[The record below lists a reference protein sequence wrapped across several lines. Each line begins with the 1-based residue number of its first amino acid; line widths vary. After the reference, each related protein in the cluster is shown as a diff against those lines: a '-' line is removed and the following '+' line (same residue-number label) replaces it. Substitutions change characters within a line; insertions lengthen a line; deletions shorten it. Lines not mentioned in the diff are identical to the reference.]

1 MTPWVL
7 LPVKDFAR
15 AKTRLAPLFDG
26 PARAE
31 AARQMFLHVLSV
43 VTRAGL
49 PTLVVTD
56 GDAPAKLARAHGAQ
70 VLTDPPD
77 AARLGDVVDAGLGH
91 LGARGAHDV
100 LVLMSD
106 LPQLTAADL
115 EAMLAPGAQ
124 SVAAPDEAE
133 AGTNALRVRLTGRQP
148 TAFGRAD
155 SFARHVALGAAPVR
169 RPGLARDVDLPD
181 HARRWLP
188 R

>member
-15 AKTRLAPLFDG
+15 AKTRLAPLLDA

-31 AARQMFLHVLSV
+31 AARQMFLHVLAV
-43 VTRAGL
+43 VTDAGL
-49 PTLVVTD
+49 PALVITD
-56 GDAPAKLARAHGAQ
+56 GDAPAALARARGAQ

-91 LGARGAHDV
+91 LDARGARDV
-100 LVLMSD
+100 LVLMCD

-115 EAMLAPGAQ
+115 AAMLSLDAV
-124 SVAAPDEAE
+124 SVAAPDVAE
-133 AGTNALRVRLTGRQP
+133 AGTNALRVRLDGRRP
-148 TAFGRAD
+148 TAFGCAD

-181 HARRWLP
+181 HARWWLSG
-188 R
+188 